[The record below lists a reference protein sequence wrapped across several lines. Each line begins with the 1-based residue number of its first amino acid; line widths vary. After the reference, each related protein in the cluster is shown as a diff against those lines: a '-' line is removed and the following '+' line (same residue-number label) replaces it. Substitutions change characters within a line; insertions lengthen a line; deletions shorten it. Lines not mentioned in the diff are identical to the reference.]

1 MRVKSEDV
9 TLSFMYRY
17 MYIYALSFFMLE
29 NIFHLCKLGPKYIP
43 YLSLYTCKKKCMC
56 CISYL
61 DFKSVVSHCCLKFYN
76 KVYSGDWGLADALV
90 YSIVPQR
97 SSPLHMIPLVWHY
110 TKHSRSTLIV
120 LLVACFE
127 ILSEPKLFGHWI
139 SIRRCV
145 SLCWCSLLIFF
156 FLQWVFF
163 FHSVLLQ

>member
-1 MRVKSEDV
+1 
-9 TLSFMYRY
+9 MYV
-17 MYIYALSFFMLE
+17 
-29 NIFHLCKLGPKYIP
+29 H
-43 YLSLYTCKKKCMC
+43 
-56 CISYL
+56 ISYL

-76 KVYSGDWGLADALV
+76 KVYSSDWGLADALV

-145 SLCWCSLLIFF
+145 SLCWCSLLNISSSVGIFF
-156 FLQWVFF
+156 PFSFVAINTWSASKLLMHFLNFV
-163 FHSVLLQ
+163 

>member
-1 MRVKSEDV
+1 MKARAKIYSIHIV
-9 TLSFMYRY
+9 Y
-17 MYIYALSFFMLE
+17 MYEKMYV
-29 NIFHLCKLGPKYIP
+29 
-43 YLSLYTCKKKCMC
+43 
-56 CISYL
+56 CISCL
-61 DFKSVVSHCCLKFYN
+61 DFKSVVSHCCLKFYK

-127 ILSEPKLFGHWI
+127 ILSEPKHFGHWI

-156 FLQWVFF
+156 LLQWVFF
-163 FHSVLLQ
+163 FPFSFVAINTWSASKLLMHFLNFV

>member
-1 MRVKSEDV
+1 MKARAKIYSIPKLV
-9 TLSFMYRY
+9 Y
-17 MYIYALSFFMLE
+17 MYEKMYVL
-29 NIFHLCKLGPKYIP
+29 
-43 YLSLYTCKKKCMC
+43 
-56 CISYL
+56 ISYL
-61 DFKSVVSHCCLKFYN
+61 DFKSVVSHCCLKFYK
-76 KVYSGDWGLADALV
+76 KVYSSDWGLADALV

-156 FLQWVFF
+156 LLQWVFF
-163 FHSVLLQ
+163 FPFSFVAINTWSASKLLMHFLNFV

>member
-1 MRVKSEDV
+1 
-9 TLSFMYRY
+9 MYV
-17 MYIYALSFFMLE
+17 
-29 NIFHLCKLGPKYIP
+29 H
-43 YLSLYTCKKKCMC
+43 
-56 CISYL
+56 ISYL
-61 DFKSVVSHCCLKFYN
+61 DFKSVVSHCCLNFYK
-76 KVYSGDWGLADALV
+76 KVYSSDWGLADALV

-145 SLCWCSLLIFF
+145 SLCWCSLLNISSSVGIFF
-156 FLQWVFF
+156 PFSFVAINTWSASKLLMHFLNFV
-163 FHSVLLQ
+163 